1 MKEKKKFGFN
11 SQAYAAPRA
20 ESIEMSNEGLLCA
33 SQVVVSG
40 GLEGFQYK
48 DNPLGSD
55 TGW

>member
-11 SQAYAAPRA
+11 SQVYAAPRA

-48 DNPLGSD
+48 DNSEG
-55 TGW
+55 GW